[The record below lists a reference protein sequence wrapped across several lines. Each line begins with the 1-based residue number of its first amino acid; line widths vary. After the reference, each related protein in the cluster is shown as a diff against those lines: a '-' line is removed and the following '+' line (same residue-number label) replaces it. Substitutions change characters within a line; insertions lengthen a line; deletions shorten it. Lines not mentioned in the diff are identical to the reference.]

1 MLIHTELYIQ
11 NINTIRTYIPLH
23 ASYESSSYTIIRA
36 IISQI
41 KTTMD
46 IISKYKKAPINST
59 TKSFILIQIWNGIGK
74 FRKICIRIYNAC
86 YSILTV
92 NPVVHLLNHAEF

>member
-1 MLIHTELYIQ
+1 MLIHAEFYIQ

-23 ASYESSSYTIIRA
+23 APYGSSSYTIIRA

-46 IISKYKKAPINST
+46 ITDKEATMDITKKP
-59 TKSFILIQIWNGIGK
+59 FIFIQIRNGIRK
-74 FRKICIRIYNAC
+74 FLKICIRIYTIV
-86 YSILTV
+86 YSI
-92 NPVVHLLNHAEF
+92 